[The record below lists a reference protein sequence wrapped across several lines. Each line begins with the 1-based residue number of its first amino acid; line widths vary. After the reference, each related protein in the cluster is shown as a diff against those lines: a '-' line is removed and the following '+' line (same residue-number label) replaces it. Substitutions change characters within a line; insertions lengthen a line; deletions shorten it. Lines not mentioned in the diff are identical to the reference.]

1 MYSHNVFPLG
11 ILSLKQ
17 IEKGQEVLNDISKII
32 DNKNNDSEILSLSNK
47 FFTLIPHISKKIEL
61 IETHE
66 ILNDKNKLLIY
77 MRNVSSHI

>member
-32 DNKNNDSEILSLSNK
+32 DDKNNDSEILSLSNK

>member
-32 DNKNNDSEILSLSNK
+32 DNK

-61 IETHE
+61 IETRK
-66 ILNDKNKLLIY
+66 ILNDKNKLLLH

>member
-1 MYSHNVFPLG
+1 MYTHNVFPLG

-32 DNKNNDSEILSLSNK
+32 DDKNNDSEILSLSNK

>member
-1 MYSHNVFPLG
+1 MYTHNVFPLG

-32 DNKNNDSEILSLSNK
+32 DDKNNDSEILSLSNK

-61 IETHE
+61 IETRE

>member
-61 IETHE
+61 IETRE
-66 ILNDKNKLLIY
+66 MLNDKNKLLLH

>member
-1 MYSHNVFPLG
+1 MYTHNVFPLG

>member
-47 FFTLIPHISKKIEL
+47 FFTLIPHISKKNR
-61 IETHE
+61 TH
-66 ILNDKNKLLIY
+66 
-77 MRNVSSHI
+77 